1 MDTRQDER
9 YEDDDELE
17 DLKPAK
23 RRRRRNTEEDDAPP
37 RKKRAYPEMV
47 SFTVMYAFGKHNS
60 IAEYSAPPGFT
71 PDDIDEFILDQK
83 DEGFKVYKVF
93 VKKETGRGGRRR
105 ERDDD

>member
-1 MDTRQDER
+1 MNTRQDER

-23 RRRRRNTEEDDAPP
+23 RRRRNTQEEDAPP

-83 DEGFKVYKVF
+83 DEGYKVYKVF
-93 VKKETGRGGRRR
+93 VKKETDRRGGRRR